1 MWRDGSRLCGL
12 LSGRQGRQ
20 SGAISRLC
28 TNKKKAVTVVGV
40 SSHKKQGD
48 ADSAVI
54 WSLIT
59 GEVVRTDL
67 SFNSAQ
73 PASPRVSRNFVA
85 PARVNLLG
93 EHTDYTG
100 GFVLPMAIP
109 FVTIAS
115 ISAGTNAGYSFSS
128 ERFPGLREMPLADRS
143 GAMGDWS
150 DYPVGVLRELQALG
164 IEPPP
169 FALHL
174 GGDIPIGSGLSSS
187 ASIEVASAMAMLAHA
202 AAEMPAGEIA
212 LLCQRA
218 ENNFVHSP
226 CGIMDQ
232 LVVTAARSGRALL
245 LDTRSLHWEHI
256 PLPAGVRIIVCN
268 SMVKHSVATGEYGVR
283 RREVEAGQA
292 ILCLNFTHINSLR
305 DATLGELELCR
316 PQMTHESFLRC
327 RHIITENARVLE
339 AKEALQSGDNVRF
352 GELMLA
358 AHASERDDFACS
370 CAEID
375 FLVDTAATLDGCFGA
390 RLTGGGFGGC
400 TVNLVA
406 QEKAEDFAAALKQ
419 RYLESFGIAAE
430 IYVCEAVDGAMLRN
444 AKQET
449 PA

>member
-1 MWRDGSRLCGL
+1 M
-12 LSGRQGRQ
+12 
-20 SGAISRLC
+20 
-28 TNKKKAVTVVGV
+28 
-40 SSHKKQGD
+40 HH
-48 ADSAVI
+48 
-54 WSLIT
+54 
-59 GEVVRTDL
+59 E
-67 SFNSAQ
+67 
-73 PASPRVSRNFVA
+73 FVA

-109 FVTIAS
+109 FFTFAS
-115 ISAGTNAGYSFSS
+115 LSASKDAGYSFSS
-128 ERFPGLREMPLADRS
+128 DRFPGLREMPLADRS
-143 GAMGDWS
+143 GATGDWS

-164 IEPPP
+164 IKPPP

-202 AAEMPAGEIA
+202 ETELPAGKIA

-218 ENNFVHSP
+218 ENNYVGSP

-232 LVVTAARSGRALL
+232 LVVTAAKAGHALL

-256 PLPAGVRIIVCN
+256 PLPADVRIIVCN
-268 SMVKHSVATGEYGVR
+268 SMVKHSIATGEYGIR
-283 RREVEAGQA
+283 RNELEAGQA
-292 ILCLNFTHINSLR
+292 ILMANFLHIGSLR
-305 DATLGELELCR
+305 DATLEDLKACQD
-316 PQMTHESFLRC
+316 QMTPESFLRC

-339 AKEALQSGDNVRF
+339 AIEVLQRGDNVRF

-358 AHASERDDFACS
+358 GHVSERDDFACS
-370 CAEID
+370 CDEID
-375 FLVDTAATLDGCFGA
+375 FLVETAASLDGCFGA

-406 QEKAEDFAAALKQ
+406 QEKTDAFAAELKQ
-419 RYLESFGIAAE
+419 SYLQSFGIAAE
-430 IYVCEAVDGAMLRN
+430 IYVCEAVDGAMLQN

-449 PA
+449 QA